1 MAEKVEKKSTVKRTL
16 HYFWQEIVKYK
27 WYSLGFFIATPIVV
41 FVRAVL
47 SAMIFAN
54 LIEKVSLGLP
64 LDELL

>member
-41 FVRAVL
+41 FVRAV
-47 SAMIFAN
+47 FVGDDFC
-54 LIEKVSLGLP
+54 EF
-64 LDELL
+64 D